1 MGYETT
7 YNGRLTY
14 YGQQNKI
21 TKEKVIN
28 YKKHYSLAKY
38 TPKLMLKIIVIIEQI
53 FFSDFPG
60 LRQRGSTMKCIIF
73 IT

>member
-14 YGQQNKI
+14 YGHHNKI

-28 YKKHYSLAKY
+28 YKKHYSLTKY

-60 LRQRGSTMKCIIF
+60 L
-73 IT
+73 